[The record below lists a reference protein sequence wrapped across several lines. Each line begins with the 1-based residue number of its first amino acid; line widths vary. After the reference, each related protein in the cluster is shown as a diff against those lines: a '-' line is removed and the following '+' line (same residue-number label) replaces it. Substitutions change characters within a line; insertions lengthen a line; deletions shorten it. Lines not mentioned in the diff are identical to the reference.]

1 MASFGESP
9 QGPFNAFFPKGEN
22 AVFGVH
28 QFRAI
33 GSGIFGNRTPPF
45 MAFQSGASTGLV
57 QATGV
62 GSGGV
67 PDVSATL
74 LATGV
79 YDIRFPPTKSVDINA
94 QVYSSSGY
102 AFHCAINN
110 LNGVSGSAQ
119 LELRRVLG
127 SASGVITSASGLGF
141 LPTGSTVAL
150 SFFAAPANDGVI
162 MF

>member
-1 MASFGESP
+1 MPSFGESP

-22 AVFGVH
+22 SAFGVH
-28 QFRAI
+28 QLRAI
-33 GSGIFGNRTPPF
+33 GSGAFGNRTPAF
-45 MAFQSGASTGLV
+45 QAFQSGASTGLV

-67 PDVSATL
+67 PGVSATL
-74 LATGV
+74 LATGL

-102 AFHCAINN
+102 AFHAAINN

-119 LELRRVLG
+119 LQLRRIPD

-141 LPTGSTVAL
+141 LPTGSVVAL
-150 SFFAAPANDGVI
+150 SFFAAPNNDGVI
-162 MF
+162 LF